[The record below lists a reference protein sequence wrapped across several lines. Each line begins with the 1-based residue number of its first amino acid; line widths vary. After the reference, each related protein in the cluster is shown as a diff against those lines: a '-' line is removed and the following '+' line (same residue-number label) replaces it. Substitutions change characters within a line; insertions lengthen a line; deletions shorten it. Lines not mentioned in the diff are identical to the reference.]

1 MIRKLPHCSPRGW
14 PAILSSPTL
23 GRPYLYEGDR
33 AAAPRGWLRDRPD
46 RALPGRAI
54 TYDRVEYGQQLAGDR
69 DEGDLLRLSHCYEAL
84 IEGFQHRV
92 VLRGDHSADEQGFAH
107 ARPPP
112 TNETL
117 AAPLARLAGEAGE
130 ADKRGD
136 LLAIKASK
144 FRQLGNQGPR
154 DCRADGGYRGQQV
167 LLLTPGWRAA
177 HGIVNVRIDAR
188 ELTLER
194 LHEPADALLDAGI
207 GPFLALLLGSDHVD
221 DLAPAGDEIGELLG
235 GLVRQRPWYDT
246 RCLAEVGDHAGI
258 DRVGLGAL
266 ADGFGEGADLRRV
279 GDRNRQAGPGEGRN
293 YDRLEAAGGLEDDEV
308 GLHNLETRHEVVE
321 PGTSARDSETLTTR
335 THGNIEAVLRY
346 VDTNGDLLH
355 GDPSLSKRARGAAP
369 ATVRVRWNG
378 GRGAKLSNDLR
389 GPKVRRTP
397 ARHRASLA
405 RRVG

>member
-14 PAILSSPTL
+14 PAILSSPAH
-23 GRPYLYEGDR
+23 GRPSLSEGDR
-33 AAAPRGWLRDRPD
+33 AAAPRGWLRDRPN

-54 TYDRVEYGQQLAGDR
+54 TYDRVENDQQLAGDR
-69 DEGDLLRLSHCYEAL
+69 DEGDLLRLAHCYEAL
-84 IEGFQHRV
+84 IEGLEHWV
-92 VLRGDHSADEQGFAH
+92 VARGDHSAHEQGFAH
-107 ARPPP
+107 ARPPSA
-112 TNETL
+112 NEAL
-117 AAPLARLAGEAGE
+117 ATPLAGLTGEGGE
-130 ADKRGD
+130 ADQRRD

-177 HGIVNVRIDAR
+177 HGIVDVLIDAR

-207 GPFLALLLGSDHVD
+207 GPVLTLPLRADHVD
-221 DLAPAGDEIGELLG
+221 DLTTA
-235 GLVRQRPWYDT
+235 
-246 RCLAEVGDHAGI
+246 
-258 DRVGLGAL
+258 
-266 ADGFGEGADLRRV
+266 
-279 GDRNRQAGPGEGRN
+279 
-293 YDRLEAAGGLEDDEV
+293 
-308 GLHNLETRHEVVE
+308 E
-321 PGTSARDSETLTTR
+321 PGTSTRHGKIFTTW
-335 THGNIEAVLRY
+335 THGNIEAVLRSI
-346 VDTNGDLLH
+346 DTNGDLLH

-378 GRGAKLSNDLR
+378 GRGAKLSNGLR